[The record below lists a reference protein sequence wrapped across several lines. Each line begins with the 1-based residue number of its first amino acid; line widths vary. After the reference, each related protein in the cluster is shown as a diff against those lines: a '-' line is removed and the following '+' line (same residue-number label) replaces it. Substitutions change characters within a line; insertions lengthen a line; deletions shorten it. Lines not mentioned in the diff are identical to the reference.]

1 MLTEYKYV
9 SVNWIVYYKVQSHV
23 TVGWAVYY
31 RHVNVSELSFAK
43 YSLKCYLQIKSM
55 STLTGL
61 ATAKCKMS
69 V

>member
-31 RHVNVSELSFAK
+31 SELSFAK